1 MTEFVIIIDSGIFL
15 SDRAPSEEERHG
27 PHSRFADRFIKIKSV
42 LQTKFQLEVG
52 AKHGLVLKNMVLL
65 F

>member
-1 MTEFVIIIDSGIFL
+1 MD
-15 SDRAPSEEERHG
+15 
-27 PHSRFADRFIKIKSV
+27 PHNSFADRFIKIKSV

-52 AKHGLVLKNMVLL
+52 AKHGLVLKRMLAIGGALL